1 MSTARQKWEPF
12 ARAPQLLEFLDGL
25 FNQVG
30 IRVTDTGEEFTC
42 ARQPDHMALIEGID
56 SNTVDFVVEI
66 DSSQVDRVAAEAAT
80 GVFSEAEKYRILIN
94 LVGAPLEYSA
104 TLMNNRA
111 LGSPLVRKLLRVV
124 DVAHIYVQSP
134 TDEEPDETFTLS
146 LEPTGWEL
154 ARGLHGSA
162 GRIITVDL
170 ANALEFHR
178 ETFAY
183 KNSSG
188 PLATLRYLGWY
199 LAWRRRV
206 SRRT

>member
-1 MSTARQKWEPF
+1 MATAQQKWEPF

-25 FNQVG
+25 FDQVG
-30 IRVTDTGEEFTC
+30 IRVTDTSEEFTC
-42 ARQPDHMALIEGID
+42 SREPDRMVLIDGID
-56 SNTVDFVVEI
+56 SDSVDFVIEI

-80 GVFSEAEKYRILIN
+80 GAFSDIEKYRILIN
-94 LVGAPLEYSA
+94 LVGVPLEYSA
-104 TLMNNRA
+104 SLMNNRA

-134 TDEEPDETFTLS
+134 TSEEPDETFTLS
-146 LEPTGWEL
+146 LKPGGWEL
-154 ARGLHGSA
+154 HRGIHGEA

-170 ANALEFHR
+170 ANALDFHR
-178 ETFAY
+178 ETFIY

-188 PLATLRYLGWY
+188 LLATLRYLGWY

-206 SRRT
+206 SKRN